1 MLIGLRVLFLPPRR
15 ESSLGSDWGQSWLS
29 SLEYAQIVRDVWMF
43 CRQRFDIADFDVDFL
58 YAGPFCARA
67 EEPAPLSD
75 DACSVER
82 IARDQKLHALA
93 GAEIRT
99 YDDALACSI
108 LVQHKNFNWI
118 AQVTVI
124 KLIVAD
130 TMKSH
135 GRIRGHHEIEGGA
148 CWPAIK
154 KWCWEPTGRN
164 SLVADK
170 CDARETA
177 RGLRLELEQRAN
189 LFGTQIIGPSSLNM
203 ERRTPNVQYPIG

>member
-1 MLIGLRVLFLPPRR
+1 MNMRLWR
-15 ESSLGSDWGQSWLS
+15 SSRNQSPLS
-29 SLEYAQIVRDVWMF
+29 SLKCAQIVGDIWIF

-67 EEPAPLSD
+67 EKPAPLSD

-82 IARDQKLHALA
+82 ITRDQKLHALA
-93 GAEIRT
+93 GAESRT
-99 YDDALACSI
+99 YDDPLACSI

-135 GRIRGHHEIEGGA
+135 GRIRGHHEIEGRPY
-148 CWPAIK
+148 WPAIK
-154 KWCWEPTGRN
+154 KWCREPTGRD
-164 SLVADK
+164 SLIADK
-170 CDARETA
+170 CSAHKTA
-177 RGLRLELEQRAN
+177 RAVRL
-189 LFGTQIIGPSSLNM
+189 
-203 ERRTPNVQYPIG
+203 

>member
-1 MLIGLRVLFLPPRR
+1 
-15 ESSLGSDWGQSWLS
+15 
-29 SLEYAQIVRDVWMF
+29 
-43 CRQRFDIADFDVDFL
+43 
-58 YAGPFCARA
+58 
-67 EEPAPLSD
+67 
-75 DACSVER
+75 VER

-93 GAEIRT
+93 CAESRT

-135 GRIRGHHEIEGGA
+135 GRIWGHHEIEGRPY
-148 CWPAIK
+148 WPAIK
-154 KWCWEPTGRN
+154 KWCREPTGRD
-164 SLVADK
+164 SLIADE
-170 CDARETA
+170 CYARETA

-189 LFGTQIIGPSSLNM
+189 LFGTQIIGHSSLNM
-203 ERRTPNVQYPIG
+203 EPPTSNVQYRIGHGQIKIERA